1 VTVNCAALHD
11 GIFESE
17 LFGHKRGAFTGAFED
32 RIGLIEK
39 ASGGTLFLDEIT
51 ELSKKQQ
58 AKLLR
63 ALEERKIRRLGESDE
78 RSIDIRLISATNRPV
93 EELLESGE
101 LRSDLYFRIAADL
114 IALKPLRERRAD
126 IRALFAYYIARNGN
140 ARTIEPEALDL
151 LEEHRWPG
159 NVRELVNL
167 TKSMEGFTGRRMI
180 RIGDLPRAIRHSLFS
195 SGGVKVYD
203 NGERRYIK
211 SKLKNRK
218 ELVLSSLE
226 RNSGNKAAA
235 ARELG
240 ISRNTVYRY
249 LKIG

>member
-1 VTVNCAALHD
+1 
-11 GIFESE
+11 
-17 LFGHKRGAFTGAFED
+17 
-32 RIGLIEK
+32 LINT
-39 ASGGTLFLDEIT
+39 SLPFFLSPLTLY
-51 ELSKKQQ
+51 
-58 AKLLR
+58 
-63 ALEERKIRRLGESDE
+63 
-78 RSIDIRLISATNRPV
+78 TN
-93 EELLESGE
+93 
-101 LRSDLYFRIAADL
+101 
-114 IALKPLRERRAD
+114 LKPKSVSSIIGTEG
-126 IRALFAYYIARNGN
+126 FAYYIGRNGN

-151 LEEHRWPG
+151 LEEHHWPG